1 MLANISS
8 AGYMTP
14 AQEYFEPSEKAITF
28 EASTQSDSSVES
40 SQESSKATQQQAI
53 WISLTILPNKDIE
66 LAHHD
71 ELKLFDELKK
81 DDSQAQIPV
90 ESSTDNAF
98 SKALQEQLNQLYVE
112 VNLD

>member
-1 MLANISS
+1 MKKRSIFTSSLVCLMMLANISS

-53 WISLTILPNKDIE
+53 
-66 LAHHD
+66 
-71 ELKLFDELKK
+71 
-81 DDSQAQIPV
+81 
-90 ESSTDNAF
+90 
-98 SKALQEQLNQLYVE
+98 
-112 VNLD
+112 